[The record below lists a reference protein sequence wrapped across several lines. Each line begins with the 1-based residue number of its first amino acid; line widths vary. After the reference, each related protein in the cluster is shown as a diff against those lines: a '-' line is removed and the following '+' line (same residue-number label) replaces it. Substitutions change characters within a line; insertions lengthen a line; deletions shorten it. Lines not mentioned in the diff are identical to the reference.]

1 VTRTLAL
8 VCVVDDDD
16 EVRDGMRNLLASAGY
31 DTVAFASA
39 EDCLA
44 FERLHE
50 VGLALFDV
58 HLPGMDGFALHHTLL
73 NRGLHLPVVFVSG
86 HADDAMAAR
95 ALEAGAIALLQKP
108 IDGDMLLCL
117 IARALGN
124 DNGAGP
130 A

>member
-1 VTRTLAL
+1 VSRFLAL

-39 EDCLA
+39 EACLA
-44 FERLHE
+44 FERLAD
-50 VGLALFDV
+50 VDLALFDV
-58 HLPGMDGFALHHTLL
+58 RLPGMDGFDLHRALVE
-73 NRGLHLPVVFVSG
+73 RGLRLAVVFVSG

-95 ALEAGAIALLQKP
+95 AFQAGAIALLQKP

-117 IARALGN
+117 IERALGGG
-124 DNGAGP
+124 DAD
-130 A
+130 AAS

>member
-16 EVRDGMRNLLASAGY
+16 EVRDGMRNLLASAGC

-50 VGLALFDV
+50 VDLALFDV
-58 HLPGMDGFALHHTLL
+58 RLPGMDGFALHHALL
-73 NRGLHLPVVFVSG
+73 QRGLHLPVVFVSG

-95 ALEAGAIALLQKP
+95 ALQAGAIALLQKP
-108 IDGDMLLCL
+108 VDGDMLLCL
-117 IARALGN
+117 IERALG
-124 DNGAGP
+124 DGAGAAP
-130 A
+130 S